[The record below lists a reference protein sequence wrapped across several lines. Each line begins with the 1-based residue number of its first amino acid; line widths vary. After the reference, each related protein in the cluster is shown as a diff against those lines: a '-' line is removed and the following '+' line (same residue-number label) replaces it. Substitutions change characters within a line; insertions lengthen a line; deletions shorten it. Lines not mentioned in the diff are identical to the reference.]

1 MAINSFL
8 PLPLPSFNSFQPQF
22 LPSPSRKEQNQQRLF
37 TNFGEMAVTKTGVPK
52 QEQIIEDL
60 DTTIY
65 EIPDLPEIEIYDPL
79 LNILSKNAENLLT
92 DDCVNDKI
100 LEDKTLEQ
108 IKEEYDSDEIKD
120 VLDDRMAPPPPTHT
134 SPFLSLNKDNNE
146 FVSFLCSDRGQNIMK
161 NNSLSIH
168 VESRDIF
175 YKDFNTGE
183 NFCNFLLAKQDK

>member
-1 MAINSFL
+1 
-8 PLPLPSFNSFQPQF
+8 
-22 LPSPSRKEQNQQRLF
+22 
-37 TNFGEMAVTKTGVPK
+37 MAVTKTGVPK

-60 DTTIY
+60 HTTIY

-168 VESRDIF
+168 VESGDIF

>member
-52 QEQIIEDL
+52 QGQITEDL

-65 EIPDLPEIEIYDPL
+65 EIPDLLEIEIYDPL

-108 IKEEYDSDEIKD
+108 IKEEYDSNEIKD

>member
-1 MAINSFL
+1 
-8 PLPLPSFNSFQPQF
+8 
-22 LPSPSRKEQNQQRLF
+22 
-37 TNFGEMAVTKTGVPK
+37 MAVTKTGVPK
-52 QEQIIEDL
+52 QEQINEDL

-65 EIPDLPEIEIYDPL
+65 EIPDLLEIEIYDPL

-108 IKEEYDSDEIKD
+108 IKEEYDSNEIKD